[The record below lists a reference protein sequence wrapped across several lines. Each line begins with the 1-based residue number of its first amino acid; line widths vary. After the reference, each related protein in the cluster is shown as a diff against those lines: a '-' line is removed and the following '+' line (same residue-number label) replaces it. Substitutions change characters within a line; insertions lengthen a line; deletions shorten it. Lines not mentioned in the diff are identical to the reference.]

1 MRHLKNLGLPIIQ
14 ELTHKYGL
22 QADFGEATLG
32 QKLEELREHIRKE
45 IRKELKI
52 KEGAENLRKVTT
64 DRRAFQD
71 VSHMVKEA
79 NSKLSALQQEL
90 QELDSQILLTQ
101 GQGGASLDSS
111 FSNNLGHDGQGRCRA
126 ASAPRDRKSTRGAL
140 TVLSPGVNARRSSS
154 LDSQVYS
161 LAHFERS
168 PFSACIRSQGSES
181 KAE

>member
-1 MRHLKNLGLPIIQ
+1 MLFIYSHYHGLPIIQ

-111 FSNNLGHDGQGRCRA
+111 FSNNLGNLKYCKGPYGLFYIWVEVSPLGNYKGQ
-126 ASAPRDRKSTRGAL
+126 KRGL
-140 TVLSPGVNARRSSS
+140 
-154 LDSQVYS
+154 
-161 LAHFERS
+161 
-168 PFSACIRSQGSES
+168 
-181 KAE
+181 